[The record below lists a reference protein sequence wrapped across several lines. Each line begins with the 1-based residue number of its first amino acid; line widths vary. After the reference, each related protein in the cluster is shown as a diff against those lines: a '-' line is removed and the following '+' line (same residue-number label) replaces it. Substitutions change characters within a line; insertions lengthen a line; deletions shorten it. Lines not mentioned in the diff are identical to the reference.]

1 MVEHYNGDESAFLRG
16 SSPYNQRIERLRKD
30 VNRIVGHFFK
40 ALFASLENAGF
51 LNINSEGDLA
61 ALHYIF
67 SPRIQQSLDIFT
79 SVWNSHRVSTES
91 WKTPRQLWVLGGLYN
106 GISGTGIDDIV
117 VDEFYGVD
125 PEICGFEPG
134 LHDAVVVNDVFPN
147 HQQALAVLPQY
158 VDQLVE
164 DNEHG
169 ISLFLLT
176 RQVLSNLEV
185 LPEEN
190 Y

>member
-16 SSPYNQRIERLRKD
+16 SSPHNQRIERLWKD

-40 ALFASLENAGF
+40 AIFTSLENAGF
-51 LNINSEGDLA
+51 LNINSERDLA

-91 WKTPRQLWVLGGLYN
+91 RKTPRQLWVLGVLYN
-106 GISGTGIDDIV
+106 GVSGTGIEDV
-117 VDEFYGVD
+117 VADEFYGVD

-134 LHDAVVVNDVFPN
+134 LHDAVVVGMPN

-158 VDQLVE
+158 VDPPVE